1 MRVFIA
7 GPMRGRPQYNFPA
20 FYAAEET
27 IAAAGHAV
35 VNPARMDDEDGFDRD
50 YEYGDD
56 EMAEMIRSFASR
68 NAAKLAQCD
77 AIALLPDWD
86 ESEGA
91 KLDLAF
97 AQYLGLKVIWA
108 STGMT
113 ANVCVELVPNG

>member
-7 GPMRGRPQYNFPA
+7 GPMRGLPQYNFPA

-27 IAAAGHAV
+27 IAAAGHEV
-35 VNPARMDDEDGFDRD
+35 MNPARLDDEDGFDRD
-50 YEYGDD
+50 YEYAHD

-86 ESEGA
+86 VSEGA

-97 AQYLGLKVIWA
+97 AQYLGIEVLWA
-108 STGMT
+108 RSGMR
-113 ANVCVELVPNG
+113 ANVRVELVPNG